1 MNIRTIRGFAVLA
14 SVALLAGAF
23 AAGPAE
29 AKKKKKKKKPAV
41 CAAYNPGE
49 YGAGEKVNVVTDA
62 ATADAPVEIPIET
75 GPGLGFSSPDGP
87 SGDNGH
93 VEHVYVPVQVD
104 SAAAATAIN
113 ARAEFNPA
121 FEYDLFLRDSGGIA
135 LAYAAGYNPVPG
147 TPLDGGDG
155 GHSEQGAEVIDP
167 FPASDCAGFTLDVA
181 SAITPGGEVVV
192 KVWLGE

>member
-1 MNIRTIRGFAVLA
+1 MRIRSLRGFAVVA
-14 SVALLAGAF
+14 SVALLVGAV

-29 AKKKKKKKKPAV
+29 AKKKKKKKAPV
-41 CAAYNPGE
+41 CAPYTPGE
-49 YGAGEKVNVVTDA
+49 LGAGQEVKVITDA
-62 ATADAPVEIPIET
+62 ATKDAPVEIPVTT

-87 SGDNGH
+87 SGDEGH

-104 SAAAATAIN
+104 SAAKSTAIN

-121 FEYDLFLRDSGGIA
+121 YEYDLFLRDASGVA
-135 LAYAAGYNPVPG
+135 LAYAAGYNPAPG

-167 FPASDCAGFTLDVA
+167 FATADCAGFTLDVA

-192 KVWLGE
+192 KVWLGS